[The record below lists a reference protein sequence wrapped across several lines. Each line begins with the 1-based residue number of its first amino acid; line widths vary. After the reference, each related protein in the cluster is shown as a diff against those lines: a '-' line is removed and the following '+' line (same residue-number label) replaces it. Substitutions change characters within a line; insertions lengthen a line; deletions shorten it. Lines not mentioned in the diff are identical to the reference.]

1 MHSYL
6 VLQDPGHNKV
16 YFEQSK
22 QLALAELTITCDKF
36 IESCTDAS
44 IIHIAGIRYLSFKS
58 NSELGEKSLELLS
71 QMSFAFALYELQD
84 SNGQEI
90 LIPISKSFE
99 PTVDPKISSML
110 KYPGKTNELFTR
122 MMINIAQLS
131 GNPSKSTPRLFD
143 PIAGRGTT
151 LYEGMIY
158 GFDVTGMEIKPQP
171 VQEATQFLKKYFET
185 EKIKHRFAKYK
196 LKGKSKKP
204 TALKLE
210 FVYAKDKQLFK
221 DPVNHKKVSFIES
234 NSALANE
241 YFKSNLFDFIV
252 GDLPYGIAH
261 NNASKSTNGSRNPYA
276 FLKDSLDSWFDV
288 LKPGGTIV
296 LAWNSFLLDL
306 DNMRELMECHGYT
319 TLKGG
324 AYDQFE
330 HMVDRSIKRNVVVA
344 VKK

>member
-1 MHSYL
+1 MYSYL

-22 QLALAELTITCDKF
+22 QLALAELTLTCEKF
-36 IESCTDAS
+36 TEQCSDVAIL
-44 IIHIAGIRYLSFKS
+44 HIAGIRYLSFKS
-58 NSELGEKSLELLS
+58 NAELEAKSLELLS
-71 QMSFAFALYELQD
+71 QMSFAFALYEQKD
-84 SNGQEI
+84 SNGREV
-90 LIPISKSFE
+90 LIPISKSFV
-99 PTVDPKISSML
+99 PNVDPKISSIL

-122 MMINIAQLS
+122 MMINIARLT
-131 GNPSKSTPRLFD
+131 GKPSKGTPRLFD

-158 GFDVTGMEIKPQP
+158 GFDVIGMEIKPQP

-185 EKIKHRFAKYK
+185 EKIKHRFDKYK
-196 LKGKSKKP
+196 LKGKSKNP
-204 TALKLE
+204 TVQKLE

-221 DPVNHKKVSFIES
+221 NPVNQKKVSFIES

-261 NNASKSTNGSRNPYA
+261 NNASKSINNSRNPYT
-276 FLKDSLDSWFDV
+276 FLKDSLDSWLDV

-296 LAWNSFLLDL
+296 LAWNSFLLDME
-306 DNMRELMECHGYT
+306 NMRELMESHGYH

-324 AYDQFE
+324 AFDQFE

-344 VKK
+344 IKK

>member
-22 QLALAELTITCDKF
+22 QLAIAELTLTCDKF
-36 IESCTDAS
+36 IESCTD
-44 IIHIAGIRYLSFKS
+44 IGIVKIAQIRYLSFKS
-58 NSELGEKSLELLS
+58 SSSLNPTSLELLS
-71 QMSFAFALYELQD
+71 RMSFAFALYELKISD
-84 SNGQEI
+84 GKE
-90 LIPISKSFE
+90 LLFPISKSFI
-99 PTVDPKISSML
+99 PTVDPKISSIL

-122 MMINIAQLS
+122 MMINIAQLT
-131 GNPSKSTPRLFD
+131 GKPSKGTPRLFD

-158 GFDVTGMEIKPQP
+158 GFNVTGMEIKSQP
-171 VQEATQFLKKYFET
+171 VKEATQFLKKYFET
-185 EKIKHRFAKYK
+185 EKIKHRFGKYK
-196 LKGKSKKP
+196 LKGKSEKP
-204 TALKLE
+204 TTTKLE
-210 FVYAKDKQLFK
+210 FVYAKNKQLFK
-221 DPVNHKKVSFIES
+221 NPENHKKVSFIES

-261 NNASKSTNGSRNPYA
+261 NNKNKSTIGSRNPYE
-276 FLKDSLDSWFDV
+276 FLKDSLDSWYDV
-288 LKPGGTIV
+288 LKPGGAIV

-306 DNMRELMECHGYT
+306 DKMRELMESHGYHS
-319 TLKGG
+319 LKGDT
-324 AYDQFE
+324 YDQFE

-344 VKK
+344 IKK

>member
-22 QLALAELTITCDKF
+22 QLALAELTLTCEKF
-36 IESCTDAS
+36 NEQCADVGIVE
-44 IIHIAGIRYLSFKS
+44 IAGIRYLSFTS
-58 NSELGEKSLELLS
+58 NEALSAESLELLS
-71 QMSFAFALYELQD
+71 QMSFAFALFKLQETK
-84 SNGQEI
+84 GKEV
-90 LIPISKSFE
+90 LLPISKLFV
-99 PTVDPKISSML
+99 PTVDPKISSIL

-131 GNPSKSTPRLFD
+131 GKPSKGTPRLFD

-185 EKIKHRFAKYK
+185 EKIKHRFDKYK

-204 TALKLE
+204 AIQKLE

-221 DPVNHKKVSFIES
+221 DPANHKKVSFIES

-261 NNASKSTNGSRNPYA
+261 NNASKTVNSSRNPYA

-288 LKPGGTIV
+288 LKPGGAIV
-296 LAWNSFLLDL
+296 LAWNSFLLDIEK
-306 DNMRELMECHGYT
+306 MRELMESHGYYA
-319 TLKGG
+319 LKGG

-344 VKK
+344 IKK